1 MVAACAKP
9 PVRQIM
15 TNDDKAGVCSCLVIK
30 RPLAAMAGSHLAA
43 TVASRRSQCGRNLKN
58 HHPSTSTLKELTMTT
73 LFSATALTT
82 ALTCAL
88 LATGFATPTE
98 AASRHAVRTH
108 ADGGTTAAKT
118 ITRQGPQGGTRVRN
132 RSTTAD
138 GQGNASTAGGAS
150 TTGPN
155 GATAV
160 RSGRASRSADGSA
173 QRSGEF
179 AASGAKGSVQ
189 TSGSSSKTADG
200 AVNASRNTTAT
211 SATTGNSVQSTASYN
226 QATGVTR
233 STTCYD
239 AAGAAMSCPS
249 R

>member
-1 MVAACAKP
+1 MV
-9 PVRQIM
+9 
-15 TNDDKAGVCSCLVIK
+15 
-30 RPLAAMAGSHLAA
+30 GSHLAA
-43 TVASRRSQCGRNLKN
+43 TVAPRRCDAAETQDL
-58 HHPSTSTLKELTMTT
+58 HDSTSTLKEFTMKTT
-73 LFSATALTT
+73 LSAIALACTV
-82 ALTCAL
+82 
-88 LATGFATPTE
+88 LAAGFAAPAAE
-98 AASRHAVRTH
+98 AASRHVVRAS
-108 ADGGTTAAKT
+108 ADGSATTTRA
-118 ITRQGPQGGTRVRN
+118 ITHQGPQGGTRVRN
-132 RSTTAD
+132 RTITTD

-160 RSGRASRSADGSA
+160 RSGQASRSADGSA
-173 QRSGEF
+173 QRSGSI
-179 AASGAKGSVQ
+179 AATGAKGNVES
-189 TSGSSSKTADG
+189 SGSSSKTADG

-211 SATTGNSVQSTASYN
+211 SAATGNSVQSTASFN

>member
-1 MVAACAKP
+1 MSCHQDAAY
-9 PVRQIM
+9 
-15 TNDDKAGVCSCLVIK
+15 
-30 RPLAAMAGSHLAA
+30 SHTWLTSGGHSGITAL
-43 TVASRRSQCGRNLKN
+43 QCGRNLKTL
-58 HHPSTSTLKELTMTT
+58 HRSTSTFKEFTMKTM
-73 LFSATALTT
+73 LSATALTT
-82 ALTCAL
+82 ALTCTL
-88 LATGFATPTE
+88 LAAGFATPAE
-98 AASRHAVRTH
+98 AASRHVVRTH
-108 ADGGTTAAKT
+108 ADGSATA
-118 ITRQGPQGGTRVRN
+118 TRAVTREGPQGGTRVRN

-138 GQGNASTAGGAS
+138 GQGNASTAGSAS

-160 RSGRASRSADGSA
+160 RTGQASRSADGSA
-173 QRSGEF
+173 QRSGNF
-179 AASGAKGSVQ
+179 AATGAKGSVES
-189 TSGSSSKTADG
+189 SGSSSKTAAG

-211 SATTGNSVQSTASYN
+211 SAATGNSVQSTASYN

>member
-1 MVAACAKP
+1 MPCHQEAACRHAWF
-9 PVRQIM
+9 
-15 TNDDKAGVCSCLVIK
+15 TSCGHSGVTAL
-30 RPLAAMAGSHLAA
+30 
-43 TVASRRSQCGRNLKN
+43 QYGRNLKSL
-58 HHPSTSTLKELTMTT
+58 HRSTPTFKEFTMKTT
-73 LFSATALTT
+73 LSAT

-88 LATGFATPTE
+88 LASGFVAPAAE
-98 AASRHAVRTH
+98 AASRHVVRTH
-108 ADGGTTAAKT
+108 ADGGATVSKA

-138 GQGNASTAGGAS
+138 GQGNASTAGSVS

-160 RSGRASRSADGSA
+160 RNGQASRSADGSA
-173 QRSGEF
+173 ERSGSF
-179 AASGAKGSVQ
+179 AATGAKGSVES
-189 TSGSSSKTADG
+189 SGSSSKTADG
-200 AVNASRNTTAT
+200 SVNASRNTTAT
-211 SATTGNSVQSTASYN
+211 SAATGNSVQSTASYN

-239 AAGAAMSCPS
+239 AAGTAMSCPS